1 MVAEVEEGWESP
13 SAVLGTGGLSLDS
26 SGLTC
31 PLQKK
36 TPCPSL
42 LVHFFANNHFRTVM
56 IQQSPSSV
64 LDRTL

>member
-1 MVAEVEEGWESP
+1 MVAEVEGWESP

-36 TPCPSL
+36 HPAQVCWFISL
-42 LVHFFANNHFRTVM
+42 LT
-56 IQQSPSSV
+56 IISE
-64 LDRTL
+64 L